1 MTKTKI
7 ARITR
12 ISPRNFLI
20 DCAKIFHLSVFG
32 YAAKICRAWQCIKSV
47 RARCQITKSLRC
59 NRIAGSGCKMC
70 VMCSFLRRIHLS
82 ISFPDSKRS
91 ITLMHV
97 PFQCAINI
105 RPRALVVW
113 YYFTLFYVFIKRL
126 RSFCALHCAECW
138 KDGNV
143 HGELSMV
150 ASLRFRIPSAGLQVD
165 FNDFQGPFSR
175 SVWFNV
181 EKVQTPFMRQNQLCA
196 HSLWRRSKL
205 FSLLSS
211 LKLEI
216 SRTLGRIE
224 PLVQKCS
231 LFIKTDD

>member
-20 DCAKIFHLSVFG
+20 DCAKIFHLSVFR

-47 RARCQITKSLRC
+47 RARCQITKSFRC

-70 VMCSFLRRIHLS
+70 VMCSFLCRIHLS
-82 ISFPDSKRS
+82 ISFPGSKRS

-126 RSFCALHCAECW
+126 RSFLCTPLYGMLRRWKCARRI
-138 KDGNV
+138 V
-143 HGELSMV
+143 HGCEFAVLHSMCKLILMV
-150 ASLRFRIPSAGLQVD
+150 FKGFYRKVCD
-165 FNDFQGPFSR
+165 FEFK
-175 SVWFNV
+175 
-181 EKVQTPFMRQNQLCA
+181 KVQTSSVWQSRCA
-196 HSLWRRSKL
+196 ISQSLAKVKSVWKL
-205 FSLLSS
+205 WCFYSFFLWMQTVIQFIIWSVFPSNL
-211 LKLEI
+211 
-216 SRTLGRIE
+216 RT
-224 PLVQKCS
+224 
-231 LFIKTDD
+231 F